1 MRKTLLLLTIA
12 LFLLSGC
19 GRTVSVT
26 DINGLGDSAAD
37 GSAEADVIPT
47 PVPTPTPWPEIPY
60 EDYSEDLFAD
70 TIVAPDELV
79 TELPDAS
86 NDANLEYYNG
96 VYFHKNLPQ
105 STRNA
110 FFSYYEMEPLEVRQ
124 AMDEYGVIVI
134 VDNNG
139 AYTGGHAGLYYA
151 EEKIL
156 AINGSSVSKIAMSIN
171 HEIGHC
177 VDTIV
182 GELVGM
188 PIDETIYW
196 LGISNT
202 EEYVDIF
209 LDEYQDAGYP
219 SWNSNSNFEFF
230 AETYRYVI
238 EGNDTMTD
246 RAPESAAYVRR
257 IINQYFSDHT
267 NLIFPDN
274 YSNERA
280 VTDENGPDEQ

>member
-12 LFLLSGC
+12 LLLLSGC
-19 GRTVSVT
+19 GHTVSVT
-26 DINGLGDSAAD
+26 DMHGLGSDATESP
-37 GSAEADVIPT
+37 SFLNVTPT

-60 EDYSEDLFAD
+60 EDYSDDLFAD

-105 STRNA
+105 SIRKT
-110 FFSYYEMEPLEVRQ
+110 FFYYFEMEPVEIRQ
-124 AMDEYGVIVI
+124 AMDDYGVIVI

-156 AINGSSVSKIAMSIN
+156 AINGSSSNKIAMSVN

-177 VDTIV
+177 IDTMV
-182 GELVGM
+182 GELLGM

-196 LGISNT
+196 LGISNSG
-202 EEYVDIF
+202 EFVDIF

-230 AETYRYVI
+230 AETYRYVV
-238 EGNDTMTD
+238 EDNEAMTD
-246 RAPESAAYVRR
+246 KAPESAAYVRR
-257 IINQYFSDHT
+257 VINQYFTDH
-267 NLIFPDN
+267 NDLIFPDI
-274 YSNERA
+274 YSNQRA
-280 VTDENGPDEQ
+280 SDEMPVSD

>member
-1 MRKTLLLLTIA
+1 MRRSLLLITTA
-12 LFLLSGC
+12 FFLLSGC
-19 GRTVSVT
+19 GHTVSVT
-26 DINGLGDSAAD
+26 DMHGLGPDATESP
-37 GSAEADVIPT
+37 SFLNVPPT

-60 EDYSEDLFAD
+60 EDYSDDLFAD

-105 STRNA
+105 SIRKT
-110 FFSYYEMEPLEVRQ
+110 FFYYFEMEPVEIRQ
-124 AMDEYGVIVI
+124 AMDDYGVIVI

-156 AINGSSVSKIAMSIN
+156 AINGSSANKIAMSVN

-177 VDTIV
+177 IDTMV
-182 GELVGM
+182 GELLGM

-196 LGISNT
+196 LGISNSG
-202 EEYVDIF
+202 EFVDIF

-230 AETYRYVI
+230 AETYRYVV
-238 EGNDTMTD
+238 EDNEAMTD
-246 RAPESAAYVRR
+246 KAPESAAYVRR
-257 IINQYFSDHT
+257 VINQYFTDHT
-267 NLIFPDN
+267 DLIFPDI
-274 YSNERA
+274 YSNQRA
-280 VTDENGPDEQ
+280 SDEMPVSD

>member
-1 MRKTLLLLTIA
+1 MH
-12 LFLLSGC
+12 
-19 GRTVSVT
+19 
-26 DINGLGDSAAD
+26 GLGPDATESP
-37 GSAEADVIPT
+37 SFLNVTPT

-60 EDYSEDLFAD
+60 EDYSDDLFAD

-105 STRNA
+105 SIRKT
-110 FFSYYEMEPLEVRQ
+110 FFYYFEMEPVEIRQ
-124 AMDEYGVIVI
+124 AMDDYGVIVI

-156 AINGSSVSKIAMSIN
+156 AINGSSANKIAMSVN

-177 VDTIV
+177 IDTMV
-182 GELVGM
+182 GELLGM

-196 LGISNT
+196 LGISNSG
-202 EEYVDIF
+202 EFVDIF

-230 AETYRYVI
+230 AETYRYVV
-238 EGNDTMTD
+238 EDNEAMTD
-246 RAPESAAYVRR
+246 KAPESAAYVRR
-257 IINQYFSDHT
+257 VINQYFTDHT
-267 NLIFPDN
+267 DLIFPDI
-274 YSNERA
+274 YSNQRA
-280 VTDENGPDEQ
+280 SDEMPVSD

>member
-1 MRKTLLLLTIA
+1 MITTA
-12 LFLLSGC
+12 FFLISGC
-19 GRTVSVT
+19 GHTVSVT
-26 DINGLGDSAAD
+26 DMHGLGPDATESP
-37 GSAEADVIPT
+37 SFLDVTPT

-60 EDYSEDLFAD
+60 EDYSDDLFAD

-105 STRNA
+105 SIRKT
-110 FFSYYEMEPLEVRQ
+110 FFYYFEMEPVEIRQ
-124 AMDEYGVIVI
+124 AMDDYGVIVI

-156 AINGSSVSKIAMSIN
+156 AINGSSANKIAMSVN

-177 VDTIV
+177 IDTMV
-182 GELVGM
+182 GELLGM

-196 LGISNT
+196 LGISNSG
-202 EEYVDIF
+202 EFVDIF

-230 AETYRYVI
+230 AETYRYVV
-238 EGNDTMTD
+238 EDNEAMTD
-246 RAPESAAYVRR
+246 KAPESAAYVRR
-257 IINQYFSDHT
+257 VINQYFTDHT
-267 NLIFPDN
+267 DLIFPDI
-274 YSNERA
+274 YSNQRA
-280 VTDENGPDEQ
+280 SDEMPVSD